1 MLLYALELNYA
12 NEPPIQEDMMTEENM
27 TCYICKAT
35 IELREQFIG
44 QPFEDKLRHMK
55 CHEEKK

>member
-1 MLLYALELNYA
+1 
-12 NEPPIQEDMMTEENM
+12 MTDENM

-44 QPFEDKLRHMK
+44 PPFEDKLRHMK
-55 CHEEKK
+55 CHEEDK